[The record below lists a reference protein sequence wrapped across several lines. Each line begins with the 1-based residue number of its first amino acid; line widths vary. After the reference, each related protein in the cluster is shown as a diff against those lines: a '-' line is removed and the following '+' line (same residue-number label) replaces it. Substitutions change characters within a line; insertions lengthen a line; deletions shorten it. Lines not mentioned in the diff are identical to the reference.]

1 MSWRKEVLL
10 RVKEILSAIDGVAGV
25 TMRMIN
31 WDEAKG
37 FPWLMIFSG
46 GTSGMES
53 YASPQAWKD
62 SMEVVIRGW
71 VKGTSFQ
78 DAVLEME
85 DWIEKIRAAIH
96 GDYISQETGALGTME
111 ITLTPGEVRETD
123 SGVLSDVGIAFF
135 ELDIP
140 VMVYDLDFS

>member
-1 MSWRKEVLL
+1 MSWRKDVLL
-10 RVKEILSAIDGVAGV
+10 RVKDLLAGIDGVAGV
-25 TMRMIN
+25 TMRMIS

-53 YASPQAWKD
+53 YASPQSWKD
-62 SMEVVIRGW
+62 TMEIVIRGY
-71 VKGTSFQ
+71 VKETSVQ

-85 DWIEKIRAAIH
+85 DWIEKIRSAIH

-123 SGVLSDVGIAFF
+123 SGVLSDVGLAFF
-135 ELDIP
+135 ELDVP
-140 VMVYDLDFS
+140 VSKYDITF